1 MLVSIVI
8 PIYNSAPNILKKCF
22 DSVVNQTY
30 KNIEIIIVSDGAVT
44 SNNEIAESYCKKD
57 RRIKI
62 IYQKNSGPGSA
73 RNKGIKKCC
82 GNYIMFVDSDDWIEL
97 DAVEKSVYE
106 IEHSNKPDI
115 LLFGAIREYSNKSE
129 PFGYEKYISTKV
141 YKKSEI
147 NELVKDLLSENAK
160 IEGPVA
166 KLYNKSFLDKNKLLF
181 NEKTRI
187 AEDLEFNLRCFSIST
202 EIIVMK
208 DLLYHYF
215 CNTNSLTNKTDYSSI
230 ESGLYNFKMMDQ
242 YIKKTNNLDLLSIF
256 NDRVLCFIVTSFIS
270 GFFNPENLDKYKTK
284 KRRASEFKND
294 VFVNE
299 KINNDNN
306 LSFERKIIIWLIKN
320 NFYFLINIFSLIRF
334 YQKRIK

>member
-284 KRRASEFKND
+284 KEELRNLKMMFLLMKRLIMIIICLLK
-294 VFVNE
+294 E
-299 KINNDNN
+299 K
-306 LSFERKIIIWLIKN
+306 LLFGLLKII
-320 NFYFLINIFSLIRF
+320 FIF
-334 YQKRIK
+334 